1 MIVSEL
7 YCCEIKFPQS
17 SGWQQLVACLHFFS
31 SRVGAGVIS
40 EDLLIF
46 CVVLVGA
53 AQLMLENPGWLRFHD
68 PILGAD
74 RQRGRLVFLHVAI
87 LYPCPVILPAPVS
100 MLGLLLVPLV
110 WYLCTQSE
118 SRSSCIK
125 IYLFGHI
132 LWLQQSQSQATYGL
146 GEWGCFL
153 VGRSALSYGKY
164 AWKRSREDCISV
176 PFFFYCG
183 KMPTIILAILA
194 IFFSRFM
201 FFFF

>member
-1 MIVSEL
+1 MDEWNRQQRKLSEIRTPLKCIAYICMIVSEL

-132 LWLQQSQSQATYGL
+132 VWLQQSQSQATYGL
-146 GEWGCFL
+146 GEGRKICL
-153 VGRSALSYGKY
+153 VIRQICMEG
-164 AWKRSREDCISV
+164 E
-176 PFFFYCG
+176 
-183 KMPTIILAILA
+183 
-194 IFFSRFM
+194 
-201 FFFF
+201 